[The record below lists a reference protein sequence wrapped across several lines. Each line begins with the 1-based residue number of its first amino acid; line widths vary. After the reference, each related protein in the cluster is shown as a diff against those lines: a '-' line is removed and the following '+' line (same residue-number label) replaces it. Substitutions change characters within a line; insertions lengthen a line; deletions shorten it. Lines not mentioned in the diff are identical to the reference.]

1 MPSEPQP
8 SRTVGK
14 AAFAAAT
21 FAVSVVAIAALDRAG
36 SPEGLIRALGPIL
49 ALIAFGVFGIGARA
63 ATLASF
69 IAAGRRAPPTSA
81 ALAIAALAAGAA
93 LCLGFRTAPLGDPIW
108 PGAMVGFGL
117 GAAGLG
123 PLIRRF
129 GAASLSDVVAT
140 RFTHPLVRGVSG
152 FAAAAA

>member
-49 ALIAFGVFGIGARA
+49 ALIAFGVFGIG
-63 ATLASF
+63 
-69 IAAGRRAPPTSA
+69 RRAPPTSA

-117 GAAGLG
+117 GAAGL
-123 PLIRRF
+123 
-129 GAASLSDVVAT
+129 
-140 RFTHPLVRGVSG
+140 
-152 FAAAAA
+152 